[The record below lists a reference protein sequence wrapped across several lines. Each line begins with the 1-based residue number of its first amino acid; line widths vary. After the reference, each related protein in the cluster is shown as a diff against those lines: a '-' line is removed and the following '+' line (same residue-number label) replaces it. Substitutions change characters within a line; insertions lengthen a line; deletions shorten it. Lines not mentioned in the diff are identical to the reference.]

1 LRICPWGRIADM
13 DTPTLAMAFDDVSE
27 RSAGG
32 GCGWPALGDVL
43 LLLDDVEGDCAVQSA
58 HVELGE
64 LLLGAA
70 GLLLDHLP
78 ISYVPPSRPSMNAA
92 IVFSGALP
100 SGLNV
105 SPESSWARSV
115 VVYSRKIVVT
125 SPSVRP
131 G

>member
-1 LRICPWGRIADM
+1 M